1 MPRTTEEPLIR
12 DADLK
17 AELEAAQP
25 GFLFDITRQRLI
37 DRQRRRDEEAQAK
50 AEKDATLA
58 AMPREKRRR
67 AITREELEVATPQKD
82 DLRHIHS
89 VLAVCGLPYTR
100 LPADTRTYERRQGN
114 MSLLV
119 KAGEVMTPQGE
130 WVSQPIPYGPKARL
144 ILMHLCSEAL
154 HNNSATIELADTF
167 TAFVREM
174 GFSKSGGER
183 GPLTAFKHQ
192 LNALAGCELRLGTWN
207 GQTARTKSFRPIN
220 DFEVWLSD
228 NPGQRSLWPSTVT
241 FSPEMFDS
249 IRQHSIPL
257 NIRAVRAFSGSA
269 RKLDLYFWLGWR
281 LHNIEAPLS
290 IGWDALGQQFGVG
303 FSRERDFRT
312 QLAEELAHIREVF
325 PKLPIRLGESG
336 LLLEPAGP
344 EVLSL
349 PARRPLRKG
358 NS

>member
-1 MPRTTEEPLIR
+1 MTPADEEALIR

-17 AELEAAQP
+17 AELEAARGNKSFAFP
-25 GFLFDITRQRLI
+25 FMLRHII
-37 DRQRRRDEEAQAK
+37 DKQQRRDEEAKAK
-50 AEKDATLA
+50 AEKAASLA
-58 AMPREKRRR
+58 ALPREKRRR
-67 AITREELEVATPQKD
+67 TVTREALETAEPQKD

-89 VLAVCGLPYTR
+89 VLAVCGLPYSR
-100 LPADTRTYERRQGN
+100 LPAEAKTYERRQGN

-119 KAGEVMTPQGE
+119 KAGEVMTPHGE

-249 IRQHSIPL
+249 IKQHSIPI
-257 NIRAVRAFSGSA
+257 NIKAVRAFSGSA

-281 LHNIEAPLS
+281 LHNIESTLS
-290 IGWDALGQQFGVG
+290 LGWEALGSQFGVG
-303 FSRERDFRT
+303 FTRERAFKA
-312 QLAEELAHIREVF
+312 QFAEELSHIKEVF
-325 PKLPIRLGESG
+325 PKLPLRLTENG
-336 LLLEPAGP
+336 LILEPASP
-344 EVLSL
+344 DVLSL
-349 PARRPLRKG
+349 PTPKSVKRR
-358 NS
+358 

>member
-1 MPRTTEEPLIR
+1 MTQPDEALIR
-12 DADLK
+12 DADLRE
-17 AELEAAQP
+17 ELEAARGKAMFAVMVRHIINKQEK
-25 GFLFDITRQRLI
+25 
-37 DRQRRRDEEAQAK
+37 RDADAETVAERAQA
-50 AEKDATLA
+50 LA

-67 AITREELEVATPQKD
+67 AVTREELEAATPQKD

-100 LPADTRTYERRQGN
+100 LPADARTYERRQGN

-241 FSPEMFDS
+241 FSQEMFES

-349 PARRPLRKG
+349 PARRPPRKG